1 VEGWLKYRG
10 SNIIT
15 LRRKIAIKQLKQYST
30 AVSYYLEPGDRCL
43 GIADIAVPESVD
55 GLQILED

>member
-1 VEGWLKYRG
+1 MRYRDL
-10 SNIIT
+10 NINT
-15 LRRKIAIKQLKQYST
+15 LGRKIAIKQLKQYST

-43 GIADIAVPESVD
+43 GVADIAAPESVD